1 MPVTRHGV
9 LAVGGKDLNPD
20 VVRAASRWARRPA
33 ATLSEEIWWT
43 LAGPFAVDENRCA
56 HVAFRRRFG
65 LVCEAVEEI
74 GAGALPGS
82 GVPGCACE
90 REYQPPCSF

>member
-33 ATLSEEIWWT
+33 ATLSEEPCRIR
-43 LAGPFAVDENRCA
+43 ASEPQPRDRAA
-56 HVAFRRRFG
+56 QRFG
-65 LVCEAVEEI
+65 FDRELRTRLVAI
-74 GAGALPGS
+74 NGMKPSPDPA
-82 GVPGCACE
+82 
-90 REYQPPCSF
+90 QP